1 MIITVEDSNDNSESY
16 IDNINTSY
24 VLAQYN
30 SPHIVT
36 GNSVGEYISK
46 LDTDGSNCG
55 KVISAII
62 TQEADFAE
70 MILFDA
76 SVNFVPSQYTGKD
89 MFTAGDGFIN
99 MVKVSGLMTG
109 FTGYDEL
116 YLNIN
121 EPLDKTVTASV
132 DQFASNVSCACFNKG
147 PRTYLVI
154 ANPSNSQQSFLINDN
169 KLGRT
174 DTVVRRYDENG
185 NLINERNLR
194 YEHMRNILQPGEFMI
209 VEIRW
214 KG

>member
-1 MIITVEDSNDNSESY
+1 
-16 IDNINTSY
+16 
-24 VLAQYN
+24 
-30 SPHIVT
+30 
-36 GNSVGEYISK
+36 
-46 LDTDGSNCG
+46 
-55 KVISAII
+55 
-62 TQEADFAE
+62 
-70 MILFDA
+70 
-76 SVNFVPSQYTGKD
+76 

>member
-1 MIITVEDSNDNSESY
+1 
-16 IDNINTSY
+16 
-24 VLAQYN
+24 
-30 SPHIVT
+30 
-36 GNSVGEYISK
+36 
-46 LDTDGSNCG
+46 
-55 KVISAII
+55 
-62 TQEADFAE
+62 